1 MELGFVGLGKMGMN
15 MVERMR
21 RDNHRVVA
29 FDIDPDKLREV
40 STFGAVGVAT
50 LEDLAANLKPPRS
63 VWVMV
68 PAGEPTEST
77 LGGLAAKLEAG
88 DVLIDGGNTN
98 YNDDPRR
105 AAELKSRGIHYLDV
119 GTSGGIWG
127 LKDGYCLMVGGEREI
142 YQRLEPVF
150 TTLAPKGG
158 YAYVG
163 GHGAGHYVKMIH
175 NGIEYGLMQ
184 AYAEGF
190 DAMHRSPYSL
200 DLVQIA
206 NLWGRGGVVRSW
218 LLELIASALASDP
231 TMSDVH
237 GYVAD
242 SGEGRWIVQEAV
254 DKGVPMPVTAL
265 ALFAR
270 FRSQVEGGGAGTF
283 GERLLAALR
292 GEFGG
297 HEVQKRRPE

>member
-15 MVERMR
+15 MVERLR
-21 RDNHRVVA
+21 RDNHRIVA
-29 FDIDPDKLREV
+29 FDIDPDKLHEV
-40 STFGAVGVAT
+40 STFGAVGVST
-50 LEDLAANLKPPRS
+50 LDELTTNLTPPRA

-68 PAGEPTEST
+68 PAGEPTETT
-77 LGGLAAKLEAG
+77 LDGLAAKLEAG
-88 DVLIDGGNTN
+88 DILIDGGNSN
-98 YNDDPRR
+98 FRDDPRR
-105 AAELKSRGIHYLDV
+105 ADEYKSRAIHYVDV

-142 YQRLEPVF
+142 YERLEPILK
-150 TTLAPKGG
+150 TLAPAGG

-163 GHGAGHYVKMIH
+163 GHGAGHYLKMVH

-190 DAMHRSPYSL
+190 DAMHRSPYGL
-200 DLVQIA
+200 DLAQIA
-206 NLWGRGGVVRSW
+206 NLWGRGAVVRSW
-218 LLELIASALASDP
+218 LLELIAGALANDP
-231 TMSDVH
+231 TLSRVQ
-237 GYVAD
+237 GFVAD
-242 SGEGRWIVQEAV
+242 TGEGRWIVQEAV

-270 FRSQVEGGGAGTF
+270 FRSQVEAGAGTF

-292 GEFGG
+292 GEVGG
-297 HEVQKRRPE
+297 HEVVKRRPE